1 MLFDLHIHSKYS
13 VHDCLEEI
21 SDIIETAKKA
31 GLSGIAICDHN
42 SIEGSREALSIA
54 PKGLLI
60 IPGVE
65 VSSADGHI
73 ICLGVEENI
82 KRDQS
87 AEKTIKRVHELG
99 GIAIAAH
106 PYDAFRRGVGDLS
119 YKLDFDAIEVNGHCL
134 WGNAKAAK
142 AAIEHGKP
150 LVAGSDAHALN
161 GIGAIAT
168 ETEAKT
174 VAELINNIK
183 TGNCEPRLRKNK
195 ASLKISI
202 LADKICRKYNLA
214 RKL

>member
-1 MLFDLHIHSKYS
+1 MIFDLHIHSKYS

-21 SDIIETAKKA
+21 PKIIETAKKA

-42 SIEGSREALSIA
+42 SIEGSCEALAIA

-60 IPGVE
+60 IPGIE

-73 ICLGVEENI
+73 ICLGVNEKI
-82 KRDQS
+82 RRDLS
-87 AEKTIKRVHELG
+87 AEKTIKRVHDLG

-106 PYDAFRRGVGDLS
+106 AYDYFRSGVGDLS

-134 WGNAKAAK
+134 WGNTKAAK

-150 LVAGSDAHALN
+150 IVGGSDAHALN
-161 GIGAIAT
+161 GIGTIAT
-168 ETEAKT
+168 ETDAKT
-174 VAELINNIK
+174 VAELLANIK
-183 TGNCEPRLRKNK
+183 TGNCGPRLRKNK
-195 ASLKISI
+195 VSLKISI
-202 LADKICRKYNLA
+202 LADKVCRKYNLA